1 MRLPSLVIILNFS
14 LVMSNKKEF
23 WMELIKITSK
33 SPFSGKEAYNLPWFV
48 QDIVYASI
56 LGDGHIQKRYLRGN
70 ARLCLEH
77 GEAQEDYLRWKVDVI
92 SPFFGSEMKSRTR
105 PERPDTTFF
114 KYNSHVNAELTDIY
128 YDLFK
133 NKGDEGYKVDLRLK
147 WLNRFTALGLMVWF
161 LDDGHLHPRDREVV
175 IGVHSLG
182 GEANIA
188 KLRHYLKSTWDLD
201 TRVEMSKQTRNGKVT
216 YYARL
221 RFSTNQ
227 SKKFIRAI
235 MPVIPRECKSLLYKI
250 SMVYKQHEPQQRWIS
265 DLIRLTPFS
274 ESEIAEF
281 YRDKLSNKL
290 FSKCFPN
297 VKVIKKDL
305 LYIQF
310 TLTNKDIVYILSE
323 NDIVQLLF

>member
-1 MRLPSLVIILNFS
+1 MKLF
-14 LVMSNKKEF
+14 
-23 WMELIKITSK
+23 KIRSK
-33 SPFSGKEAYNLPWFV
+33 SPFSGKEAHDLPWFI
-48 QDIVYASI
+48 QDIIYASI
-56 LGDGHIQKRYLRGN
+56 LGDGYLQKQYLRGD
-70 ARLCLEH
+70 ARLRLEH
-77 GEAQEDYLRWKVDVI
+77 GEAQEDYIRWKVDVI
-92 SPFFGSEMKSRTR
+92 SPFLGGKVKTRAR

-114 KYNSHVNAELTDIY
+114 IYDSHVQTELTDIY

-133 NKGDEGYKVDLRLK
+133 KKEDGGYKVDLRLK
-147 WLNRFTALGLMVWF
+147 WLNRFTALGLMIWF
-161 LDDGHLHPRDREVV
+161 LDDGHLHPRDREIV
-175 IGVHSLG
+175 IGVHSL

-201 TRVEMSKQTRNGKVT
+201 TRVEISKQTRNGKVT

-265 DLIRLTPFS
+265 DLIRLTSFS

-281 YRDKLSNKL
+281 YRDKLSDKL

-310 TLTNKDIVYILSE
+310 TLTSKDIVYVLSE

>member
-1 MRLPSLVIILNFS
+1 
-14 LVMSNKKEF
+14 
-23 WMELIKITSK
+23 MELFKIRSK
-33 SPFSGKEAYNLPWFV
+33 SPFSGKEAHNFPWFI

-56 LGDGHIQKRYLRGN
+56 LGDGYLQKQYLRGD
-70 ARLCLEH
+70 ARLRLEH
-77 GEAQEDYLRWKVDVI
+77 GEAQEDYIRWKVDVI
-92 SPFFGSEMKSRTR
+92 SPFLGGKVKTRTR

-114 KYNSHVNAELTDIY
+114 VYDSHVNAELTDIY

-133 NKGDEGYKVDLRLK
+133 KKGDEGYKVDLRLK

-161 LDDGHLHPRDREVV
+161 LDDGHLHPRDREIV
-175 IGVHSLG
+175 IGVHSL

-188 KLRHYLKSTWDLD
+188 KLRQYLKSTWDLD
-201 TRVEMSKQTRNGKVT
+201 TRVEMSKQTRNEKVI
-216 YYARL
+216 YHARL

-235 MPVIPRECKSLLYKI
+235 MPVFPRECKSLLYKI

-281 YRDKLSNKL
+281 YRDKLSDKL

-297 VKVIKKDL
+297 IKVIKKD
-305 LYIQF
+305 F
-310 TLTNKDIVYILSE
+310 S
-323 NDIVQLLF
+323 

>member
-1 MRLPSLVIILNFS
+1 MKLF
-14 LVMSNKKEF
+14 
-23 WMELIKITSK
+23 KIRSK
-33 SPFSGKEAYNLPWFV
+33 SPFSGKEAHDLPWFI
-48 QDIVYASI
+48 QDIIYASI
-56 LGDGHIQKRYLRGN
+56 LGDGYLQKQYLRGD
-70 ARLCLEH
+70 ARLRLEH
-77 GEAQEDYLRWKVDVI
+77 GEAQEDYIRWKVDVI
-92 SPFFGSEMKSRTR
+92 SPFLGGKVKTRTR

-114 KYNSHVNAELTDIY
+114 VYDSHVQTELTDIY

-133 NKGDEGYKVDLRLK
+133 KKGDEGYKVDLRLK

-161 LDDGHLHPRDREVV
+161 LDDAHLHPRDREIV
-175 IGVHSLG
+175 IGVHSL

-188 KLRHYLKSTWDLD
+188 KLRQYLKSAWDLD
-201 TRVEMSKQTRNGKVT
+201 TRVEMSKQTRNQKVI

-281 YRDKLSNKL
+281 YRDKLSDKL

-297 VKVIKKDL
+297 VKVIKTD
-305 LYIQF
+305 F
-310 TLTNKDIVYILSE
+310 S
-323 NDIVQLLF
+323 

>member
-1 MRLPSLVIILNFS
+1 
-14 LVMSNKKEF
+14 
-23 WMELIKITSK
+23 MELIKITSK
-33 SPFSGKEAYNLPWFV
+33 SPFSGKEAYNLPWFI

-56 LGDGHIQKRYLRGN
+56 LGDGHIQKQYLRGD

-105 PERPDTTFF
+105 PERPDTIFF
-114 KYNSHVNAELTDIY
+114 KYTGHVNAELTDIY

-265 DLIRLTPFS
+265 DLIRLTSFS

-310 TLTNKDIVYILSE
+310 TLTSKDIVYILSE

>member
-1 MRLPSLVIILNFS
+1 MKLF
-14 LVMSNKKEF
+14 
-23 WMELIKITSK
+23 KIRSK
-33 SPFSGKEAYNLPWFV
+33 SPFSGKEAHDLPWFI
-48 QDIVYASI
+48 QDIIYASI
-56 LGDGHIQKRYLRGN
+56 LGDGYLEKQYLRGD
-70 ARLCLEH
+70 ARLRLEH
-77 GEAQEDYLRWKVDVI
+77 SEAQEGYIRWKVDMI
-92 SPFFGSEMKSRTR
+92 SPFLGGKVRSRTR

-114 KYNSHVNAELTDIY
+114 VYDSHVQGELTDIY
-128 YDLFK
+128 YNLFK
-133 NKGDEGYKVDLRLK
+133 KKRDEGYRLNLRLK
-147 WLNRFTALGLMVWF
+147 WLNRFTVLGLMIWF
-161 LDDGHLHPRDREVV
+161 FDDGHLHPRDREIV

-182 GEANIA
+182 EANVA
-188 KLRHYLKSTWDLD
+188 KLRQYLKSAWDLD
-201 TRVEMSKQTRNGKVT
+201 TRVEMSKQTINQKVI

-235 MPVIPRECKSLLYKI
+235 MPVIPRKCKSLLYKI

-265 DLIRLTPFS
+265 DLIRLTSFS
-274 ESEIAEF
+274 EGEIAEF
-281 YRDKLSNKL
+281 YRDKLSDKL

-310 TLTNKDIVYILSE
+310 TLTSKDIVYVLSE

>member
-1 MRLPSLVIILNFS
+1 MKLF
-14 LVMSNKKEF
+14 
-23 WMELIKITSK
+23 KIRSK
-33 SPFSGKEAYNLPWFV
+33 SPFSGKEAHDLPWFI
-48 QDIVYASI
+48 QDIIYASI
-56 LGDGHIQKRYLRGN
+56 LGDGYLQKQYLRGD
-70 ARLCLEH
+70 ARLRLEH
-77 GEAQEDYLRWKVDVI
+77 GEAQEDYIRWKVDVI
-92 SPFFGSEMKSRTR
+92 SPFLGGKVKTRTR

-114 KYNSHVNAELTDIY
+114 VYDSHVQTELTDIY

-161 LDDGHLHPRDREVV
+161 LDDGHLHPRDREIV
-175 IGVHSLG
+175 IGVHSL

-188 KLRHYLKSTWDLD
+188 KLRHYLKSIWDLD
-201 TRVEMSKQTRNGKVT
+201 TRVEMSKQTINQKVI

-265 DLIRLTPFS
+265 DLIRLTSFS
-274 ESEIAEF
+274 EREIAEF

-297 VKVIKKDL
+297 EKD
-305 LYIQF
+305 F
-310 TLTNKDIVYILSE
+310 S
-323 NDIVQLLF
+323 

>member
-1 MRLPSLVIILNFS
+1 MKLF
-14 LVMSNKKEF
+14 
-23 WMELIKITSK
+23 KIRSK
-33 SPFSGKEAYNLPWFV
+33 SPFSGKEAHDLPWFI
-48 QDIVYASI
+48 QDIIYASI
-56 LGDGHIQKRYLRGN
+56 LGDGYLEKQYLRGD
-70 ARLCLEH
+70 ARLRLEH
-77 GEAQEDYLRWKVDVI
+77 GEAQEDYIRWKVDVI
-92 SPFFGSEMKSRTR
+92 SPFLGGKVKTRTR

-114 KYNSHVNAELTDIY
+114 VYDSHVQTELTDIY

-133 NKGDEGYKVDLRLK
+133 KKGDEGYKVDLRLK

-161 LDDGHLHPRDREVV
+161 LDDGHLHPRDREIV
-175 IGVHSLG
+175 IGVHSL

-188 KLRHYLKSTWDLD
+188 KLRQYLKSAWDLD
-201 TRVEMSKQTRNGKVT
+201 TRVEMSKQTRNEKVI
-216 YYARL
+216 YHARL

-281 YRDKLSNKL
+281 YRDKLSDKL

-297 VKVIKKDL
+297 VKVIKTD
-305 LYIQF
+305 F
-310 TLTNKDIVYILSE
+310 S
-323 NDIVQLLF
+323 

>member
-1 MRLPSLVIILNFS
+1 MKLF
-14 LVMSNKKEF
+14 
-23 WMELIKITSK
+23 KIRSK
-33 SPFSGKEAYNLPWFV
+33 SPFSGKEAHDLPWFI
-48 QDIVYASI
+48 QDIIYASI
-56 LGDGHIQKRYLRGN
+56 LGDGHMEKRRPRGD
-70 ARLCLEH
+70 ARLRLEH
-77 GEAQEDYLRWKVDVI
+77 CEAQEGYVRWKVDVI
-92 SPFFGSEMKSRTR
+92 SPFLGGKVRPRTR

-114 KYNSHVNAELTDIY
+114 VYDSHVQTELTDIY
-128 YDLFK
+128 YNLFK
-133 NKGDEGYKVDLRLK
+133 KKGDEGYKVDLRLK

-161 LDDGHLHPRDREVV
+161 LDDGHLHPRDREIV
-175 IGVHSLG
+175 IGVHSL

-188 KLRHYLKSTWDLD
+188 KLRQYLKSTWDLD

-281 YRDKLSNKL
+281 YRDKLSDKL

-310 TLTNKDIVYILSE
+310 TLISKDIVYVLSE